1 MRIFILKSALLM
13 TFIFAAGF
21 MDAGLEQALARPDGK
36 GGPPPEAVAA
46 CEVQNVGEVCSFDS
60 PKGDLILGTCE
71 NTKEG
76 VMACVPPPGGPGGD
90 RPPRPE

>member
-1 MRIFILKSALLM
+1 MKIFSLKTAFFFMLIIS
-13 TFIFAAGF
+13 AGF
-21 MDAGLEQALARPDGK
+21 ICGGIKNSMAQPDGK
-36 GGPPPEAVAA
+36 GAPPPEAEAA
-46 CEVQNVGEVCSFDS
+46 CEGLNMGEVCSFDS

-71 NTKEG
+71 HTKSG